1 LNFEIRPGDEGEK
14 SELPAL
20 EQLVAMGYEYK
31 TQSELMKERRKKTEV
46 LLYDRIKS
54 AIERLN
60 KDENLTPEQV
70 QDALDKIFRGFI
82 FFNITSHGCK

>member
-1 LNFEIRPGDEGEK
+1 VDKCKNSSQVKLECERLNFEIRPGDEGEK

-31 TQSELMKERRKKTEV
+31 TQSELIKERRKKTEV

-54 AIERLN
+54 ARINPLIVV
-60 KDENLTPEQV
+60 P
-70 QDALDKIFRGFI
+70 
-82 FFNITSHGCK
+82 